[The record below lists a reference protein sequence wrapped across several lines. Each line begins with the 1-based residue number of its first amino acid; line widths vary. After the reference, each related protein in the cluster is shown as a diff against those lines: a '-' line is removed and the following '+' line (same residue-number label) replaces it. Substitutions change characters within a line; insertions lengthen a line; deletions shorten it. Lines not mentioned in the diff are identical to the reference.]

1 MQSQVFAQVLGG
13 VSATLKSVIDA
24 HSILS
29 ITDVRGLI
37 VYANE
42 KFCEISGYK
51 EEELLGQS
59 HRIINSGEHSRA
71 FFEDM
76 WRTITR
82 GLIWHGEVKNRHK
95 SGSFYWVSSTI
106 VPVENEYGFITH
118 YLSIRTDITQVKV
131 QAERLDILNRQVEL
145 VVRQSGAMIVAHDS
159 NNDRF
164 RLLLGRAKLLE
175 THINLPATEFQRKVH
190 TAAEISELEG
200 AKASPGRSVVAAV
213 RNPRTGEP
221 LAWYQFGYS
230 ESISST
236 EGDYQLLY
244 AVPVTDIVRLQDLL
258 KAALKF
264 ANIAL
269 YEENT
274 HDGSGRFIHRPR
286 NQDEYVPLVS
296 WLQQVLEP
304 YRETVS
310 SGLSEVGKR
319 VEYQVRFSPEAEP
332 EWLEQATIARF
343 DDSTLGMSR
352 NIDREKRI
360 QEQLEEQNRELAGVA
375 DRNRRMFAIIGHEIK
390 TPLLGASMMLS
401 EDFENKGAEYM
412 QQVKESVDHALELI
426 EQLREMIQPELMLKK
441 RALRPLDL
449 VQATKGIITSQ
460 EATFGG
466 VLDIRL
472 QVGWLPE
479 PILEVNATSFR
490 QVLLNLIRNSAIHAK
505 PRHIWITIY
514 ANEVI
519 GQAGQYQ
526 VTLVV
531 ADDGPGVPAEKQQS
545 IFEAFSQGN
554 ESSVGT
560 GIGLYVC
567 RDSAQ
572 SMRGDLIYRD
582 RPEGGAQFFFTF
594 VGNTAG
600 SHASKPAAN
609 SDVGSLE
616 GKRVLFAEDTI
627 TLRLLTEQM
636 LKKAGAV
643 VTSVED
649 GQAALEAAA
658 KDSFDLM
665 ITDFYMPNISGPEL
679 TLELRSQGIKC
690 PIFALTAALSEHE
703 LETLRQAG
711 VTAVL
716 DKPLNIPELLKF
728 L

>member
-1 MQSQVFAQVLGG
+1 MQTDFLPRVLGK
-13 VSATLKSVIDA
+13 VPPTLKRAMDA
-24 HSILS
+24 HSIVS
-29 ITDVRGLI
+29 MTDARGI
-37 VYANE
+37 IIYVNA
-42 KFCEISGYK
+42 KFCEISGYSAD
-51 EEELLGQS
+51 ELLGQN

-76 WRTITR
+76 WRTITQGR
-82 GLIWHGEVKNRHK
+82 IWQGEVKNRHK

-118 YLSIRTDITQVKV
+118 YLSIRTDITRVKE
-131 QAERLDILNRQVEL
+131 QAERLALLNRQVEL
-145 VVRQSGAMIVAHDS
+145 VVRQSGAMIIAHDS
-159 NNDRF
+159 KNDRF

-175 THINLPATEFQRKVH
+175 KYIDLPATEFQRKVH
-190 TAAEISELEG
+190 TAAEISELER
-200 AKASPGRSVVAAV
+200 AKESPGRSVVVAV
-213 RNPRTGEP
+213 RHPRTGEP

-230 ESISST
+230 ELISST
-236 EGDYQLLY
+236 EGEYQLLY

-258 KAALKF
+258 KAALNF
-264 ANIAL
+264 ANITL

-274 HDGSGRFIHRPR
+274 QDGSGRFIHSPGR
-286 NQDEYVPLVS
+286 QDEFIPLAS
-296 WLQQVLEP
+296 WLEQVLEP
-304 YRETVS
+304 YRETVIS
-310 SGLSEVGKR
+310 TLSEIGNR

-360 QEQLEEQNRELAGVA
+360 QETLEAQNRELAGVA
-375 DRNRRMFAIIGHEIK
+375 EKNRRMFAIIGHEIK

-401 EDFENKGAEYM
+401 EDFETKGAEYK
-412 QQVKESVDHALELI
+412 QKVKESVDHALELI
-426 EQLREMIQPELMLKK
+426 EQLREMIQPEMMLKK
-441 RALRPLDL
+441 QALRPLDL

-460 EATFGG
+460 EVTFEG

-514 ANEVI
+514 ANELI

-545 IFEAFSQGN
+545 IFEAFSQGS

-572 SMRGDLIYRD
+572 SMGGDLIYRD

-594 VGNTAG
+594 VGNTAVP
-600 SHASKPAAN
+600 HASKPAAK

-658 KDSFDLM
+658 KDSFDLL

-679 TLELRSQGIKC
+679 TRELRSQGVNY
-690 PIFALTAALSEHE
+690 PVFALTAASSEHE